1 MNHDKSSNTRAVSDI
16 YFAAFLRTCG
26 CMLERHERRG
36 NRTLFIFE
44 ESPRLEELKLAYY
57 NKSDGTKVIPLDFAN
72 SVKDLKS
79 LCYMS

>member
-1 MNHDKSSNTRAVSDI
+1 MSNDTSNRAISDI
-16 YFAAFLRTCG
+16 YFAAFLRVLG
-26 CMLERHERRG
+26 VKLETHEKRG

-44 ESPRLEELKLAYY
+44 DSSRLEELRMAYY
-57 NKSDGTKVIPLDFAN
+57 NKSEDVKVIPLDFAN